1 MDQNLFKA
9 FIDEAKDSLKDL
21 EANLIR
27 LEGSLES
34 LDSELI
40 NRIFRDVHS
49 IKGGAGFLGLTGI
62 KDLAH
67 VMEKTLDRIRKH
79 EMVPSNAIVSTL
91 LRATDAL
98 TIMINAPEQSSGVDI
113 KTHIAELENEL
124 SSSTGDKENSDSVKV
139 RLPDGTEVFSL
150 SQAELECACSEE
162 LFLYLLEYD
171 IFHDMKEKGLS
182 VSQFI
187 KDVETHGM
195 NILKSSDRAGAQAIL
210 EGREISEQTGFHV
223 LAANPLEPSLLSMIL
238 DLPLSRLHVMYDPEK
253 DRGSRREGAPPHSPE
268 SIDAGKI
275 PERDIPPQPA
285 LSISA
290 VDEKIKSGA
299 VSEKPPAMSENPPAV
314 VSSFQGESTIRVN
327 LSSLDT
333 LMTLAGELV
342 LTRNQF
348 LESLR
353 TWNRKGINDAF
364 QRLNNITSGVQE
376 AVMSTRMQPV
386 DTLFVKFYRLVREIA
401 TGIGKQVELIVEGK
415 EVELDKAVIEAI
427 TDPLIHMVRNSIDH
441 GIELPEKRVEA
452 GKPPYGT
459 IWISASHQAGQVRL
473 VIRDDGAG
481 IDIEKVKQKAL
492 STGKLT
498 PYQIQGMSEKELA
511 RLIFLPGIS
520 TAERVTDISGMGVGM
535 DVVLSNLSRI
545 GGVIDIHTDSGNG
558 TTFEIKLPLTLAII
572 PGLLVTSGDE
582 CFAIPQVNVAELVRI
597 PSEKAPDIIQ
607 KIGSAVLFR
616 LRGELVPLITLEEIL
631 DISSPSN
638 HAFLCKGESAPAAS
652 AVEGGAIN
660 IAIVNA
666 GEMQYGITVDS
677 FIESEE
683 IVVKPLGRHLRDCR
697 IYSGATILGNGTIA
711 LILDVHG
718 ICELLNLA
726 RVKEIAG
733 QKMTAAVKVDS
744 RPARRYLV
752 VSNSATQH
760 CAFPLESV
768 IRIERVQKSN
778 IEITAGRPSIRYR
791 DSNLPLMSL
800 EEIAPLGPRDDTYTL
815 FIVVVKLNGREAGFM
830 AFQIVDIAETA
841 DPVDEVTFR
850 SHGVSGSLL
859 LLGKTT
865 LIIDL
870 SEVESASPHGTER
883 AQRAV
888 KEVFRT
894 PSVLIAEDSE
904 FFLEQFDSLLK
915 SAGYLT
921 YLARDGLEALTILES
936 QKVDLLLT
944 DIEMPNMNGFDLA
957 AEVRKRPNLAA
968 MPIFAITSIAGES
981 DERRGRELGINE
993 YLVKLDREEL
1003 LGKLEFWLAAKSK

>member
-1 MDQNLFKA
+1 
-9 FIDEAKDSLKDL
+9 
-21 EANLIR
+21 
-27 LEGSLES
+27 
-34 LDSELI
+34 
-40 NRIFRDVHS
+40 
-49 IKGGAGFLGLTGI
+49 
-62 KDLAH
+62 
-67 VMEKTLDRIRKH
+67 
-79 EMVPSNAIVSTL
+79 
-91 LRATDAL
+91 
-98 TIMINAPEQSSGVDI
+98 
-113 KTHIAELENEL
+113 
-124 SSSTGDKENSDSVKV
+124 
-139 RLPDGTEVFSL
+139 
-150 SQAELECACSEE
+150 
-162 LFLYLLEYD
+162 
-171 IFHDMKEKGLS
+171 
-182 VSQFI
+182 
-187 KDVETHGM
+187 
-195 NILKSSDRAGAQAIL
+195 
-210 EGREISEQTGFHV
+210 
-223 LAANPLEPSLLSMIL
+223 
-238 DLPLSRLHVMYDPEK
+238 
-253 DRGSRREGAPPHSPE
+253 
-268 SIDAGKI
+268 
-275 PERDIPPQPA
+275 
-285 LSISA
+285 
-290 VDEKIKSGA
+290 
-299 VSEKPPAMSENPPAV
+299 
-314 VSSFQGESTIRVN
+314 
-327 LSSLDT
+327 
-333 LMTLAGELV
+333 
-342 LTRNQF
+342 
-348 LESLR
+348 
-353 TWNRKGINDAF
+353 
-364 QRLNNITSGVQE
+364 
-376 AVMSTRMQPV
+376 MSTRMQPV
-386 DTLFVKFYRLVREIA
+386 DTIFVKFYRLVREIA
-401 TGIGKQVELIVEGK
+401 TSIGKQVELIVEGK

-441 GIELPEKRVEA
+441 GIESPERRVEA

-498 PYQIQGMSEKELA
+498 PYQVQGMSEKELA

-520 TAERVTDISGMGVGM
+520 TVERVTEISGMGVGM

-545 GGVIDIHTDSGNG
+545 GGVIDIHTDRGNG

-616 LRGELVPLITLEEIL
+616 LRGELVPLITLQQVL
-631 DISSPSN
+631 GTSSSSD
-638 HAFLCKGESAPAAS
+638 HASLCEGASAPSAS
-652 AVEGGAIN
+652 AVKGRAVN
-660 IAIVNA
+660 IAMVNS
-666 GEMQYGITVDS
+666 GEMQYGINVDS
-677 FIESEE
+677 FLESEE

-697 IYSGATILGNGTIA
+697 IYSGATILGNGTVA
-711 LILDVHG
+711 LILDVPG

-733 QKMTAAVKVDS
+733 QKMSAAVKVDS
-744 RPARRYLV
+744 LPVRSFLV

-760 CAFPLESV
+760 CAFPVESV

-778 IEITAGRPSIRYR
+778 IELTAGRPSIRYR

-800 EEIAPLGPRDDTYTL
+800 EEIAPLGPMDDTYIL
-815 FIVVVKLNGREAGFM
+815 YIVVVKFKGREAGFM
-830 AFQIVDIAETA
+830 ASQIVDIVETA

-850 SHGVSGSLL
+850 SHGVAGSLL
-859 LLGKTT
+859 LLQKTT

-870 SEVESASPHGTER
+870 REVESASPHVTER

-915 SAGYLT
+915 SAGYVT

-957 AEVRKRPNLAA
+957 AEVRRRPNLAP